1 MSVRLRNLQQQK
13 AATVAAMR
21 GITETATAEDRD
33 LSAEEQSSFDGHKA
47 KVQNL
52 NAAIERETLMA
63 VEEAGLST
71 AMAGAASLGQP
82 TGGVH
87 ISPSSIITV
96 EDNAERDDKRGFA
109 SFGEYARA
117 VMGASLATRNGSPV
131 DRRLVPLAA
140 APSTFGSESVGADGG
155 VLVPPGFSGEI
166 FRLSLGEDA
175 LLPMTDDMQIDGN
188 NMTIPKDETTPWGT
202 NGIRAYWQ
210 GEGQAGTPTKPVL
223 GAMSL
228 RLKKLLA
235 LVPVSD
241 ELLSDTSALTSYLP
255 AKVADSIRWKSNEA
269 ILFGSGGGVP
279 LGALSGNAVVTVSK
293 DSGQA
298 ANTLSASN
306 LANMIARLPPGSFPR
321 AVWLINND
329 VLPALFTLTLGNYPI
344 YLPAGASVGGIVS
357 SPYGMLLGRPVMV
370 SQHAKSFSS
379 EGDVLLVDL
388 SYYQAI
394 TKAEGVTTATSMHL
408 YFDADAMA
416 FRTTFR
422 MDGQPKIT
430 SAISPANGSTT
441 LSPFV
446 KLGAR

>member
-1 MSVRLRNLQQQK
+1 MSARLRHLQSQK
-13 AATVAAMR
+13 TATVAAMR
-21 GITETATAEDRD
+21 SITEAAAAEDRD
-33 LSAEEQSSFDGHKA
+33 LSPEEQSAFDLHKT
-47 KVQNL
+47 KIQTL
-52 NAAIERETLMA
+52 NASIEREQLLA
-63 VEEAGLST
+63 VEEAGLS
-71 AMAGAASLGQP
+71 AALPAGHTSAAVAVAAHS
-82 TGGVH
+82 T
-87 ISPSSIITV
+87 ISV
-96 EDNAERDDKRGFA
+96 EDNTEKDPRRGFA

-117 VMGASLATRNGSPV
+117 VMGASVSVRSGSAV
-131 DRRLVPLAA
+131 DHRLMPLAS
-140 APSTFGSESVGADGG
+140 APSSFGGETFGADGG

-188 NMTIPKDETTPWGT
+188 NMTVPKDETTPWGT

-210 GEGQAGTPTKPVL
+210 GEATSGTPTKPAL

-241 ELLSDTSALTSYLP
+241 ELLSDTSALSSYLP
-255 AKVADSIRWKSNEA
+255 AKVADSIRWKTNEA
-269 ILFGSGGGVP
+269 ILFGAGGGVP
-279 LGALSGNAVVTVSK
+279 LGALVGGAAVTVAK
-293 DSGQA
+293 DAGQS

-306 LANMIARLPPGSFPR
+306 LANMIARLPPGSFSR

-329 VLPALFTLTLGNYPI
+329 VLPALFTLTLGSYPI
-344 YLPAGASVGGIVS
+344 YLPAGSAVGGIVS

-394 TKAEGVTTATSMHL
+394 TKAEGVVTASSMHL

-430 SAISPANGSTT
+430 TAISPANGSTA

>member
-1 MSVRLRNLQQQK
+1 MSARLRNLQSQK

-21 GITETATAEDRD
+21 GITEAATAQDRD
-33 LSAEEQSSFDGHKA
+33 LSAEEQSAFDTHKT
-47 KVQNL
+47 KIHTL
-52 NAAIERETLMA
+52 NASIEREQLLA
-63 VEEAGLST
+63 VEEAGLAAAIPSGHSSSAVSVAAHST
-71 AMAGAASLGQP
+71 
-82 TGGVH
+82 
-87 ISPSSIITV
+87 ITV
-96 EDNAERDDKRGFA
+96 EDNADKDTRRGFA
-109 SFGEYARA
+109 SFGDYARA
-117 VMGASLATRNGSPV
+117 VMGASLATRNGSAM

-140 APSTFGSESVGADGG
+140 APSTFGGEGVGADGG
-155 VLVPPGFSGEI
+155 VLVPPGFSSEI
-166 FRLSLGEDA
+166 FRLSLGEDS

-188 NMTIPKDETTPWGT
+188 SMTIPKDETTPWGT

-210 GEGQAGTPTKPVL
+210 GEAVSGTPTKPVL

-241 ELLSDTSALTSYLP
+241 ELLSDTSALSSYLP
-255 AKVADSIRWKSNEA
+255 AKVADSIRWKTNEA
-269 ILFGSGGGVP
+269 ILFGAGAGVP
-279 LGALSGNAVVTVSK
+279 LGALSGNAVVTVVK
-293 DSGQA
+293 DAGQA
-298 ANTLSASN
+298 ANTLSATN

-329 VLPALFTLTLGNYPI
+329 VLPALFTLTLGNTPI
-344 YLPAGASVGGIVS
+344 YLPAGGPVGGIVS

-394 TKAEGVTTATSMHL
+394 TKAEGVSTATSMHL
-408 YFDADAMA
+408 FFDADAMA

-422 MDGQPKIT
+422 MDGQPKIAT
-430 SAISPANGSTT
+430 AISPANGSNS